1 MDQQQMWNQRFSK
14 EGFMYGEHPNRFIQE
29 NSYRIKD
36 KGKILCMAEGEGRNA
51 IFLAREGFD
60 VEALDAS
67 DVGLDKLSKRA
78 YDLQL
83 KIKTTH
89 IDLFHW
95 QPQEQYDAIIASFM
109 HLPEP
114 LRSKALKQAIDCLAP
129 KGIIIME
136 FFSKNQ
142 MLGDFPSGGPKDLGL
157 LYDTQELAPLFDQ
170 KNLNIIQLEE
180 IEDLLDEGWGHQ
192 GPASLIR
199 LIVEKS
205 S

>member
-114 LRSKALKQAIDCLAP
+114 LRSKALKQAINCLAP

-142 MLGDFPSGGPKDLGL
+142 MLGDFPSGGPKDLSL